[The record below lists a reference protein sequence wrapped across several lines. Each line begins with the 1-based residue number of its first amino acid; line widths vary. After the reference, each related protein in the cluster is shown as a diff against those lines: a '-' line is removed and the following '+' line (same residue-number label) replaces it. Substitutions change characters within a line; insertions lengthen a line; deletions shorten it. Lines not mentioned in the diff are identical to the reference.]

1 MWYGI
6 GAPAQVPR
14 SDEASDEPS
23 LIRHAMSSLF
33 LLTSMPTL
41 TTDDFFTIEVLIK
54 TDNNP
59 YRKAA

>member
-1 MWYGI
+1 
-6 GAPAQVPR
+6 
-14 SDEASDEPS
+14 
-23 LIRHAMSSLF
+23 MSSLF